1 MHILKKNEHDIP
13 CPQNNQNITQFQKI
27 NAQQQIYWDL
37 VSTKTKKN
45 DQS

>member
-1 MHILKKNEHDIP
+1 MTLFHYLIQKQPKYHSVSK
-13 CPQNNQNITQFQKI
+13 KI